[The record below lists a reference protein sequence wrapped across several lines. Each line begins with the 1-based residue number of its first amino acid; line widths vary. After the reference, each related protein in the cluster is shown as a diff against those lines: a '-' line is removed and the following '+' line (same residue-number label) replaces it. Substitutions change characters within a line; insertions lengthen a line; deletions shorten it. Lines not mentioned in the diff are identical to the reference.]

1 MSKPQYDNS
10 KDLRFQFFQRN
21 RRKIILEGI
30 AAQMNG
36 KQDDRKIVFKV
47 CLPITGQPLTGLPE
61 FLKTAFE
68 AIEKEGSLVSE
79 APLGDFKLEGMTL
92 EYFPHEDSPKS
103 DRCGLLTNK
112 TFYDFI
118 VQRDK
123 DDGTV
128 LRFKYRTKETIGA
141 YAFWVKNGGMPLYVD
156 FTPTA
161 DALKEPDD
169 RQMSLVESGDKTKA
183 QEPNEE
189 ESALAET
196 A

>member
-1 MSKPQYDNS
+1 MKPKYDKS
-10 KDLRFQFFQRN
+10 EDLRFQFFQRN
-21 RRKIILEGI
+21 RRKVILEGI

-47 CLPITGQPLTGLPE
+47 CLLITGQPLTGLPA

-68 AIEKEGSLVSE
+68 AIEFEGSLVSE
-79 APLGDFKLEGMTL
+79 APLGDFKLEGMTV
-92 EYFPHEDSPKS
+92 EYFPHLESPKS
-103 DRCGLLTNK
+103 ERCGLLTNK

-123 DDGTV
+123 DEGTV

-141 YAFWVKNGGMPLYVD
+141 YAFWVKNGGTPLYCD
-156 FTPTA
+156 FTPTENA
-161 DALKEPDD
+161 VQEGDD
-169 RQMSLVESGDKTKA
+169 KQMTLAESGQQQTEETELA
-183 QEPNEE
+183 Q
-189 ESALAET
+189 T